1 MLLRTCFTVFLISA
15 AGLAPL
21 YGGKPAPC
29 QDIATQWTVSDYY
42 TDGTTLNA
50 IRADGLGPY
59 KNGQSGVTATIQICS
74 GNGDAVLMT
83 GSSRQLS
90 FNFGNMLASNSNTP
104 SWATGVISGGGATLH
119 IRRLTFVPAGY
130 DRAQEYT
137 FTTWAGSIL
146 PGKGFWNFRMWNPTT
161 DAISD
166 DPSTNI
172 SLATA
177 NGPLTD
183 STAIVHHCPAN
194 SSATTAPCA
203 GIVKETWFVY
213 PDSNST
219 TYTDGS
225 PAPGTDTQ
233 VGAPVNTQKATPVN
247 AGQFSLPFYLV
258 ISVL

>member
-1 MLLRTCFTVFLISA
+1 MLERIRF
-15 AGLAPL
+15 AGLVLVVMLAPL
-21 YGGKPAPC
+21 YAGKPAACNDVP
-29 QDIATQWTVSDYY
+29 TQWTLNDYY
-42 TDGTTLNA
+42 VDGTTINA
-50 IRADGLGPY
+50 IRADGVGPY
-59 KNGQSGVTATIQICS
+59 KNGQSGVTATIQICY

-90 FNFGNMLASNSNTP
+90 FNFGHMLASNSNTP
-104 SWATGVISGGGATLH
+104 SWAHSIVSGSGGTLH
-119 IRRLTFVPAGY
+119 IRKITFVPAGY

-146 PGKGFWNFRMWNPTT
+146 PVSGSWNFRMWNPQT
-161 DAISD
+161 DAITD

-183 STAIVHHCPAN
+183 SLAIVHHCPAN
-194 SSATTAPCA
+194 SAATAGPCL

-213 PDSNST
+213 PDSNPT
-219 TYTDGS
+219 TYTNGA
-225 PAPGTDTQ
+225 PAPSTDTQ
-233 VGAPVNTQKATPVN
+233 VGALVNTQKSTPVN
-247 AGQFSLPFYLV
+247 AGQFSMPFYLA